1 MGGEAWC
8 AKVAA
13 PRRAVDILA
22 RESGLTGRAQR
33 WDGRCSG
40 PECAES
46 WAPGYEA

>member
-13 PRRAVDILA
+13 PHRAVHVLA
-22 RESGLTGRAQR
+22 RESGLAGRARR

-40 PECAES
+40 PERAES
-46 WAPGYEA
+46 WAPGHEA